1 MFQFII
7 SGETLQELVEKLKH
21 SYEIA
26 SQQLVEQSVRDH
38 LISTRI
44 IDTSRKNRRWT
55 DFELQFLKD
64 NYMVKS
70 RAWLAESLHRPP
82 THITGKLEY
91 MYKRGL
97 QRKSK
102 KNGKIILS

>member
-7 SGETLQELVEKLKH
+7 QSETLQELVEKLEQ
-21 SYEIA
+21 SYRIA
-26 SQQLVEQSVRDH
+26 SQQLVEQSVRDK

-44 IDTSRKNRRWT
+44 IDTTRKNRRWS

-64 NYMVKS
+64 NYQIKS

-82 THITGKLEY
+82 AIITSKLQE
-91 MYKRGL
+91 MYKKGL
-97 QRKSK
+97 PRKTK
-102 KNGKIILS
+102 RDGKVYIQ